1 LCDKPLSY
9 CPVRIGVRPNQT
21 KSRCW
26 QSGFGGGG
34 HSLDFRFLYGVVNS
48 FLNSG
53 LGVEAIGSHRFGLVL
68 DHGKVC
74 D

>member
-1 LCDKPLSY
+1 MF
-9 CPVRIGVRPNQT
+9 VQIRPNLVVG
-21 KSRCW
+21 S